1 MKWPWQREAKVEPPK
16 SLELQLL
23 EACAELASLKARPV
37 SDFVSINP
45 YIYGFSVDN
54 KDKAIA
60 RKKAEIARLQV
71 LVGEK
76 REMSQPYRQFCFN
89 GHTAPQSSW
98 G

>member
-1 MKWPWQREAKVEPPK
+1 LKRAP
-16 SLELQLL
+16 
-23 EACAELASLKARPV
+23 ELASLKARPV

-71 LVGEK
+71 LVGENEK
-76 REMSQPYRQFCFN
+76 
-89 GHTAPQSSW
+89 
-98 G
+98 